1 MTVIVQRMCNSCID
15 RNIVGGIRFES
26 VCLTIH
32 DSKIPPVSDDFTKY
46 AEICTQLFSPTA
58 SETDILG
65 EIIHAGIETMHMLA
79 QMDKDQRKEDETNLQ
94 RKLRL
99 MNENVQYGRVNE

>member
-1 MTVIVQRMCNSCID
+1 MTVLVQRMCNSRID
-15 RNIVGGIRFES
+15 RNIVGGVRFES
-26 VCLTIH
+26 VRLTIH
-32 DSKIPPVSDDFTKY
+32 DSKIPPTNDDFTKY
-46 AEICTQLFSPTA
+46 AEICTQLFPPTA

-79 QMDKDQRKEDETNLQ
+79 QMDKDHREDETDLQ

-99 MNENVQYGRVNE
+99 MNENVHYGRVNE